1 MLNQLLQ
8 SLWDKTI
15 DWLTSEHDDHN
26 MPMSDFDRL
35 RYEIRPGDVILVE
48 GRSRVGEIIKMITL
62 SSWTHSALYI
72 GRLHDVSDPQ
82 LRDFIQKFYNGE
94 TDDQLVIESLLG
106 QGTIVANIKKYHHDH
121 LRICRPNNITR
132 GDAQKVTAYAINQ
145 LGTFYHVRQILDLAR
160 FMFPYAFLPRRWRSS
175 LFEHNAG
182 APTHTVC
189 SSMMAEA
196 FAAIQFP
203 ILPVLHRDEEGDLKI
218 YKRNTNL
225 ITPKD
230 FDYSPYFDVIKY
242 PILDFDE
249 LSIYRKMPWGKDGI
263 IFNDENEQLP
273 TPVSKKTKKQ
283 KQPPPQTDADVTDNT
298 ETPATVNP
306 AAKQSI

>member
-1 MLNQLLQ
+1 MVNQLLQ
-8 SLWDKTI
+8 SLWDKAI
-15 DWLTSEHDDHN
+15 EWLTTEHEDYDI
-26 MPMSDFDRL
+26 PMSDFDRL

-48 GRSRVGEIIKMITL
+48 GRSRVGEIIKIITL

-72 GRLHDVSDPQ
+72 GRLHDVEDPQ
-82 LRDFIQKFYNGE
+82 LRQFIQRFYNGE
-94 TDDQLVIESLLG
+94 ADDQLVIESLLG
-106 QGTIVANIKKYHHDH
+106 QGTIVANINKYRHEH

-132 GDAQKVTAYAINQ
+132 SDAQKVIAYAINQ

-196 FAAIQFP
+196 FASVHFP
-203 ILPVLHRDEEGDLKI
+203 ILPVLHRDEDGNLKI
-218 YKRNTNL
+218 YKRNTKL

-263 IFNDENEQLP
+263 IFNDEHEQFIP
-273 TPVSKKTKKQ
+273 PEDKHTEPQSRQESEGSAQPAEPPSPEDTATQKKTL
-283 KQPPPQTDADVTDNT
+283 
-298 ETPATVNP
+298 
-306 AAKQSI
+306 